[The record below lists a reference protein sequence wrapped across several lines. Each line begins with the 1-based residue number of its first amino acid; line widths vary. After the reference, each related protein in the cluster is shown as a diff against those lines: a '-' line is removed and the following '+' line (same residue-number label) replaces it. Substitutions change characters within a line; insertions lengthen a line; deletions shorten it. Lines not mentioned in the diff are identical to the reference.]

1 MPPFSRIK
9 FYSGMEGKYF
19 CAGSWTGERGKRE
32 GASTRPS
39 GLLSVSA
46 LCFPSRQEA
55 GETASAFVSLLSIN
69 RPRAVCR
76 SFPSLF
82 PTSPYGHPIGKP

>member
-46 LCFPSRQEA
+46 LCFPEQA
-55 GETASAFVSLLSIN
+55 GGGGNGKCIRVLAQYQPAPGSLPVI
-69 RPRAVCR
+69 PIP
-76 SFPSLF
+76 FPQ
-82 PTSPYGHPIGKP
+82 